1 MGGKTMKVIK
11 ASSVHDAYRAGLTL
25 FDKSNSSEWT
35 LLETRNGPAR
45 VMNDPVT
52 TEYRFPMNRVLL
64 DKVRDANPFFHLFE
78 SLWILAGRRDVAF
91 LKAFNKKIA
100 DYADNPEFFHG
111 AYGYRLC
118 ENSAR
123 GEDQITTAIQM
134 LKKNKYDR
142 RIMLQIWNSEQ
153 DLGQDSKDIPC
164 NDMIK
169 LRVSNYGLDI
179 IVFNRSNDMIWG
191 AYGANVVQFSMLQE
205 YIAAAAELPVGRY
218 YQISSDFHVY
228 EDVYTKLLQKYD
240 DANSSPMKEFL
251 ESKFGSVQTKRI
263 EDDPVEQFDVDLYN
277 MFDSF
282 DVGGVEEI
290 LKTEFV
296 TSYFNTVVRPM
307 MVMWND
313 YKQHRIFIDRPTN
326 IDWLVAG
333 RIWVENRLAKGNA

>member
-1 MGGKTMKVIK
+1 
-11 ASSVHDAYRAGLTL
+11 
-25 FDKSNSSEWT
+25 
-35 LLETRNGPAR
+35 
-45 VMNDPVT
+45 
-52 TEYRFPMNRVLL
+52 
-64 DKVRDANPFFHLFE
+64 
-78 SLWILAGRRDVAF
+78 
-91 LKAFNKKIA
+91 
-100 DYADNPEFFHG
+100 
-111 AYGYRLC
+111 
-118 ENSAR
+118 
-123 GEDQITTAIQM
+123 
-134 LKKNKYDR
+134 
-142 RIMLQIWNSEQ
+142 
-153 DLGQDSKDIPC
+153 
-164 NDMIK
+164 
-169 LRVSNYGLDI
+169 
-179 IVFNRSNDMIWG
+179 
-191 AYGANVVQFSMLQE
+191 MLQE
-205 YIAAAAELPVGRY
+205 YIAASAGLPVGRY

-263 EDDPVEQFDVDLYN
+263 EDDPVDQFDVDLYN

-333 RIWVENRLAKGNA
+333 RMWVENRLTKGNA